1 MILVYLGL
9 RFMSANDIV
18 TILGTVVLGAVLY
31 FAALLLMKNELVC
44 SVANMFLNR
53 INKTKNNS

>member
-18 TILGTVVLGAVLY
+18 TILGTVVLGAALY

-44 SVANMFLNR
+44 SAMEMLVNR
-53 INKTKNNS
+53 FRKISK